1 MAYWPNDGGRF
12 NVMHL
17 IDGTSLQVMGEGL
30 QADQPQPDVGRQFQQ
45 SQQGPPFSG
54 FSYTGNRAGP
64 MPFAANYRAP
74 LFAGNTKKNK
84 AIAKVILAE
93 GNKTDKGGISFRELG
108 QTYVNITEDTA
119 NVTYITSKVRD
130 SCGDERLGLFTS
142 NGSKVNDTEGSRGK
156 YHLYS
161 RFCLILV
168 ISAVGI
174 SVPSIFCCL
183 AVPAMN

>member
-17 IDGTSLQVMGEGL
+17 IDGTSLRVMGEG
-30 QADQPQPDVGRQFQQ
+30 QRDVSRQFQQ

-64 MPFAANYRAP
+64 MPFAPNYRAP
-74 LFAGNTKKNK
+74 LFAGTLKRHWKTKKNK

-93 GNKTDKGGISFRELG
+93 GNKMDKGGTSFRELG

-130 SCGDERLGLFTS
+130 TCGDKRLELFTS
-142 NGSKVNDTEGSRGK
+142 KSQ
-156 YHLYS
+156 
-161 RFCLILV
+161 
-168 ISAVGI
+168 
-174 SVPSIFCCL
+174 
-183 AVPAMN
+183 